1 MRMVLVLDGNQRS
14 ALAVVRSLGK
24 RGIPVIV
31 GDESAPTLAGCSK
44 CCRET
49 MVYPSPYS
57 QPTEFVQAVKTH
69 SVRRAVEVLFPM
81 SDVTSSLL
89 LRHQEE
95 FAAAE
100 IKIASASFSAF
111 ETLTDKR
118 KLCGLAQELDIPI
131 PVTRA
136 VASPEALRSALG
148 ELHLPVVLKPYRSR
162 IFTGSQW
169 ITASVAYADSIES
182 LERTMAENESFRNHP
197 FLLQEYIKGEGRGIF
212 ALYDHGRCIAL
223 FAHRRIREKPPSGG
237 VSVLSESVP
246 VDPEMGK
253 LSRRLLDHV
262 GWHGVAMVEFKI
274 SPEGAP
280 YLMEVNARFW
290 GSLQLAIDAGMDFPW
305 LLYRMAIDAPLEQ
318 VNGYR
323 TGMKNRWLLG
333 DLDHLYLTLISS
345 TSFARKCRAVV
356 SFLNFFDR
364 NTKHEIDRWSDFKP
378 FLFELKQYVAGTI
391 Q

>member
-1 MRMVLVLDGNQRS
+1 MRVVLVLDGNQRS
-14 ALAVVRSLGK
+14 ALAAVRSLGK

-44 CCRET
+44 YCREA
-49 MVYPSPYS
+49 MVYPSPYF
-57 QPTEFVQAVKTH
+57 QPTEFVQTVKTQ
-69 SVRRAVEVLFPM
+69 SVRRAVEVLFSM
-81 SDVTSSLL
+81 SDVTTPLL
-89 LRHQEE
+89 LQYQDE
-95 FAAAE
+95 FEAE
-100 IKIASASFSAF
+100 GIKIASASSRAF

-131 PVTRA
+131 PMTRA

-148 ELHLPVVLKPYRSR
+148 ELRLPVVLKPYRSR

-169 ITASVAYADSIES
+169 ITASVAYADSVES
-182 LERTMAENESFRNHP
+182 LDRTMAENESFRNHP

-212 ALYDHGRCIAL
+212 ALYDHGRCVAL
-223 FAHRRIREKPPSGG
+223 FAHRRLREKPPSGG
-237 VSVLSESVP
+237 VSVLSESVN
-246 VDPEMGK
+246 VDPDMGK

-290 GSLQLAIDAGMDFPW
+290 GSLQLAIDAGVDFPW
-305 LLYRMAIDAPLEQ
+305 LLYQMATNVPLDRIDE
-318 VNGYR
+318 YR
-323 TGMKNRWLLG
+323 VGLKNRWLLG
-333 DLDHLYLTLISS
+333 DLDHLYLTLKNS
-345 TSFARKCRAVV
+345 TPAVQKCRAIL
-356 SFLNFFDR
+356 SFLNFFNRD
-364 NTKHEIDRWSDFKP
+364 TKHEIDRWSDLRP
-378 FLFELKQYVAGTI
+378 FLFELKQYVAGMR

>member
-1 MRMVLVLDGNQRS
+1 MGMVLVLDGNQRS

-24 RGIPVIV
+24 RNIPVIV

-44 CCRET
+44 YCRET

-57 QPTEFVQAVKTH
+57 QPVEFVQAVKTQ

-81 SDVTSSLL
+81 SDVTTPLL
-89 LRHQEE
+89 LQYQDE
-95 FAAAE
+95 FAAAG
-100 IKIASASFSAF
+100 IKIASASFRAF

-136 VASPEALRSALG
+136 VASPEALRSALR
-148 ELHLPVVLKPYRSR
+148 ELRLPVVLKPYRSR

-169 ITASVAYADSIES
+169 ITASVAYADSVES

-212 ALYDHGRCIAL
+212 ALYDHGRCVAL
-223 FAHRRIREKPPSGG
+223 FAHRRLREKPPSGG
-237 VSVLSESVP
+237 VSVLSESVK
-246 VDPEMGK
+246 VDPDMGK

-290 GSLQLAIDAGMDFPW
+290 GSLQLAIDAGVDFPW
-305 LLYRMAIDAPLEQ
+305 LLYQMATNVPLDRIDE
-318 VNGYR
+318 YR
-323 TGMKNRWLLG
+323 VGLKNRWLLG
-333 DLDHLYLTLISS
+333 DLDHLYLALKNT
-345 TSFARKCRAVV
+345 TPAAQKCRAIL
-356 SFLNFFDR
+356 SFLNFFNRD
-364 NTKHEIDRWSDFKP
+364 TKHEIDRWSDLRP
-378 FLFELKQYVAGTI
+378 FLFELKQYVAGMR